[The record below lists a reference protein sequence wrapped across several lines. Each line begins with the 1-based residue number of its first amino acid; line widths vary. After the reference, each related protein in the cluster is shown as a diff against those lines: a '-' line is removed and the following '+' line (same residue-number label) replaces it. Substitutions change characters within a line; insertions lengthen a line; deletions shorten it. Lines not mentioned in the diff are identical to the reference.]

1 MQFDHLKRREFITLL
16 GGAAAWPLA
25 ARGQQAMP
33 VIGFLS
39 SLQASDQAR
48 IMAPFHRGLA
58 EVGWFEARNVTI
70 EYRWAQSQ
78 FERLPALATDLVKR
92 QVTVIAAIS
101 GTPSV
106 LAAKAAT
113 TTIPIVFGMGSD
125 PIAFDLVASLNR
137 PGGNITGATFFTVAL
152 GEKRLGLVREMV
164 PNATVIAV
172 LVNPANPVSAA
183 DAANVQAAAHAI
195 GQRVRLLSASTSGEI
210 DAAFATVARE
220 RPDALLVEAETLFL
234 NQRDKV
240 AALAARH
247 AIPTMYGDREMVEA
261 GGLISYG
268 ASRADAYRQAGIYTG
283 RILKGEKP
291 ADLPVMLPTRF
302 ELVINLKTAKTLGL
316 TVPDRLLAIADEV
329 IE

>member
-1 MQFDHLKRREFITLL
+1 VKRRLFITLL
-16 GGAAAWPLA
+16 GGAAAAWPVE
-25 ARGQQAMP
+25 ARAQQAAMP

-48 IMAPFHRGLA
+48 IMAPFHQGLA
-58 EVGWFEARNVTI
+58 EIGWFEARNVTI

-125 PIAFDLVASLNR
+125 PIAFGLVASLNR
-137 PGGNITGATFFTVAL
+137 PGGNVTGATFFTVEL

-247 AIPTMYGDREMVEA
+247 AMPTMYGDREMVEA

-268 ASRADAYRQAGIYTG
+268 ASRADAYRQAGIYAG

-291 ADLPVMLPTRF
+291 ADLPVVQPTKF
-302 ELVINLKTAKTLGL
+302 ELVINLKTARALGL
-316 TVPDRLLAIADEV
+316 TIPDKLLALADEV

>member
-1 MQFDHLKRREFITLL
+1 MKRRRFITLL
-16 GGAAAWPLA
+16 GGAVACPLA
-25 ARGQQAMP
+25 ARAQQPAMP

-137 PGGNITGATFFTVAL
+137 PGGNVTGATFFTVTL
-152 GEKRLGLVREMV
+152 GEKRLGLVRGMV

-195 GQRVRLLSASTSGEI
+195 GQRVRLLRASTSVEI

-247 AIPTMYGDREMVEA
+247 AMPTMYGDREMVEA

-302 ELVINLKTAKTLGL
+302 ELIINLKTARALGL
-316 TVPDRLLAIADEV
+316 TVPPLLLATADEV

>member
-1 MQFDHLKRREFITLL
+1 VKRRLFITLL
-16 GGAAAWPLA
+16 GGAAAAWPVE
-25 ARGQQAMP
+25 ARAQQAAMP

-48 IMAPFHRGLA
+48 IMAPFHQGLA
-58 EVGWFEARNVTI
+58 EIGWFEARNVTI

-78 FERLPALATDLVKR
+78 FERLPALSTDLVKR

-125 PIAFDLVASLNR
+125 PIAFGLVASLNR
-137 PGGNITGATFFTVAL
+137 PGGNVTGATFFTVEL

-247 AIPTMYGDREMVEA
+247 AMPTMYGDREMVEA

-283 RILKGEKP
+283 RILKGENP

-302 ELVINLKTAKTLGL
+302 ELIINLKTAKALGL
-316 TVPDRLLAIADEV
+316 EVPSTLLARADEV

>member
-1 MQFDHLKRREFITLL
+1 MNRREFITLL
-16 GGAAAWPLA
+16 GGAVAGWPLA
-25 ARGQQAMP
+25 ARGQQPAMA

-48 IMAPFHRGLA
+48 ILAPFHRGLA
-58 EVGWFEARNVTI
+58 EVGWFEGRNVTI

-78 FERLPALATDLVKR
+78 FERLPALATDLVER

-137 PGGNITGATFFTVAL
+137 PGGNVTGATFFTVSL

-172 LVNPANPVSAA
+172 LINPANPVSAA

-195 GQRVRLLSASTSGEI
+195 GQRVRLLSASKSGEI

-220 RPDALLVEAETLFL
+220 RHDALLVEAETLFL

-247 AIPTMYGDREMVEA
+247 AMPTMYGDREMVEA

-283 RILKGEKP
+283 RILNGEKP
-291 ADLPVMLPTRF
+291 ADLPVMLPTKF
-302 ELVINLKTAKTLGL
+302 ELVINLKTARTLGV
-316 TVPDRLLAIADEV
+316 TVPPTLLATADEV

>member
-1 MQFDHLKRREFITLL
+1 MLDLRRRQFITLL
-16 GGAAAWPLA
+16 SGAAVVWPVVA
-25 ARGQQAMP
+25 GAQQPAMP
-33 VIGFLS
+33 MIGFLS

-58 EVGWFEARNVTI
+58 EVGWFEGRNVTI

-78 FERLPALATDLVKR
+78 FERLPALAADLVKR

-101 GTPSV
+101 GTPSA

-125 PIAFDLVASLNR
+125 PIAFDLVRSLNQ
-137 PGGNITGATFFTVAL
+137 PGGNVTGATFFTVAL

-164 PNATVIAV
+164 PNATVIGV

-195 GQRVRLLSASTSGEI
+195 GQRVRLLSASTGGEI
-210 DAAFATVARE
+210 DAVFATVARD
-220 RPDALLVEAETLFL
+220 RPNALLVEAETLFL
-234 NQRDKV
+234 NQRDKLV
-240 AALAARH
+240 ALAARH
-247 AIPTMYGDREMVEA
+247 AMPTMYGDREMVEA

-268 ASRADAYRQAGIYTG
+268 ASRAEAYRQAGIYTG
-283 RILKGEKP
+283 RVLKGEKP
-291 ADLPVMLPTRF
+291 ADLPVVLPTRF
-302 ELVINLKTAKTLGL
+302 ELMINLKTAKALGL
-316 TVPDRLLAIADEV
+316 EIPPTLLARADEV

>member
-1 MQFDHLKRREFITLL
+1 
-16 GGAAAWPLA
+16 
-25 ARGQQAMP
+25 
-33 VIGFLS
+33 
-39 SLQASDQAR
+39 
-48 IMAPFHRGLA
+48 
-58 EVGWFEARNVTI
+58 
-70 EYRWAQSQ
+70 
-78 FERLPALATDLVKR
+78 
-92 QVTVIAAIS
+92 VTVIAAIS

-113 TTIPIVFGMGSD
+113 T
-125 PIAFDLVASLNR
+125 
-137 PGGNITGATFFTVAL
+137 
-152 GEKRLGLVREMV
+152 K
-164 PNATVIAV
+164 
-172 LVNPANPVSAA
+172 
-183 DAANVQAAAHAI
+183 
-195 GQRVRLLSASTSGEI
+195 
-210 DAAFATVARE
+210 
-220 RPDALLVEAETLFL
+220 AETLFL

-302 ELVINLKTAKTLGL
+302 ELVINLRTAKALGV
-316 TVPDRLLAIADEV
+316 TIPPGVLAIVDEV

>member
-1 MQFDHLKRREFITLL
+1 
-16 GGAAAWPLA
+16 
-25 ARGQQAMP
+25 
-33 VIGFLS
+33 
-39 SLQASDQAR
+39 
-48 IMAPFHRGLA
+48 MAPFHRGLA
-58 EVGWFEARNVTI
+58 EVGWFEGRNVKI
-70 EYRWAQSQ
+70 EYRWAESQ

-92 QVTVIAAIS
+92 QVAVIAAIS

-125 PIAFDLVASLNR
+125 PIASNLVTSLNR
-137 PGGNITGATFFTVAL
+137 PDGNVTGATFFTVAL
-152 GEKRLGLVREMV
+152 GQKRLGLVREMV

-172 LVNPANPVSAA
+172 LVNSANSVSAA
-183 DAANVQAAAHAI
+183 DATNLQAAAHAI
-195 GQRVRLLSASTSGEI
+195 SQRVRLLSASTIGEI
-210 DAAFATVARE
+210 DAAFVVIARE

-234 NQRDKV
+234 NQREKV

-247 AIPTMYGDREMVEA
+247 ALPTMYGDREMVEA

-268 ASRADAYRQAGIYTG
+268 ASRVDAYRQAGIYTG

-302 ELVINLKTAKTLGL
+302 ELIINLKTARALGL
-316 TVPDRLLAIADEV
+316 AVPPTLLATADEV